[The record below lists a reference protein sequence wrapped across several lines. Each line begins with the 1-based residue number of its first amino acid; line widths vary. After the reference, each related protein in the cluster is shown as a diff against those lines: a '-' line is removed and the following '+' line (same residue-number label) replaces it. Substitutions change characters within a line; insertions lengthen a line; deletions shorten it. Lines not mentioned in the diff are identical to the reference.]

1 MNTFQHVGEKVT
13 LLNTVQMKQ
22 QNYAK
27 LASYPEGL
35 GMRLMPNICLIKN
48 FCSYWESWT
57 MFHPEFEP
65 TVGGYQVHPTTLP
78 GTIIQNYV
86 TTGRPHKGA
95 GIVIM
100 T

>member
-1 MNTFQHVGEKVT
+1 MNTFQHLGEKVT

-48 FCSYWESWT
+48 FCSY
-57 MFHPEFEP
+57 
-65 TVGGYQVHPTTLP
+65 
-78 GTIIQNYV
+78 
-86 TTGRPHKGA
+86 
-95 GIVIM
+95 
-100 T
+100 